1 MSVCGWPWRAGKVR
15 AALDD
20 DEVQQLQHTMKQ
32 YYYAHGLAGEGY
44 DRTFFEL
51 ALSWYAPEGRRE

>member
-1 MSVCGWPWRAGKVR
+1 MR